1 MDSMRKTADLWS
13 FLTHYIQQVEHDA
26 WLTEERRKM
35 GKKLWNVKQSRDD
48 ACKEWTPKWMDHTS
62 LAQGQIQFHGLRKT
76 QLSSLP
82 AGQKRT
88 WTVMCVWRVSSCCLF
103 FPSQQ
108 TGEYATD
115 EEETATTVAGGDKSI
130 EVFDLPETEDILS
143 PSELDANK
151 LYQKFRE
158 VNATHHCVKITQ
170 LARDHHIF
178 LWQRFQE

>member
-1 MDSMRKTADLWS
+1 MNGSYITCTGTNTVSWTEKNTALQS
-13 FLTHYIQQVEHDA
+13 A
-26 WLTEERRKM
+26 CRTEE
-35 GKKLWNVKQSRDD
+35 N
-48 ACKEWTPKWMDHTS
+48 MDCDVCLKS
-62 LAQGQIQFHGLRKT
+62 VLM
-76 QLSSLP
+76 LP
-82 AGQKRT
+82 
-88 WTVMCVWRVSSCCLF
+88 F